1 MIRKLILICCLSLYF
16 CNAHAQV
23 IKDTARVANHARSSI
38 DRILN
43 TCRAKLRYSTK
54 DIKNGSFSVGYE
66 IGFFKQTLTNKL
78 LYKFDAF
85 RCCNFTITP
94 KNQHLGVSE
103 FIYKNKGLATR
114 VFKYLKSNES
124 SSLSEVYIKFKPVQI
139 GTSVFIILTETPD
152 DADIKNLFNSLQ

>member
-1 MIRKLILICCLSLYF
+1 MRKLILICCLSLGF
-16 CNAHAQV
+16 GNARAQV
-23 IKDTARVANHARSSI
+23 IYDSVRVTNHAGSRI

-78 LYKFDAF
+78 LYKYDAF
-85 RCCNFTITP
+85 RCCNFTTIP

-103 FIYKNKGLATR
+103 FIYQNKALANK
-114 VFKYLKSNES
+114 VFKYLKSNER
-124 SSLSEVYIKFKPVQI
+124 SSLSEVYIKFKPLQI

-152 DADIKNLFNSLQ
+152 DAGIKNLFNVL